1 MAATPPPAAA
11 PPPRLG
17 NFVSPAAE
25 KALFVAGHP
34 GPLPT
39 ALRAALAAA
48 FASTL
53 PYLVHTVLPLCV
65 PHSCPLSPSGATD
78 SVCVCDACSQAAP
91 SPAPPTPY

>member
-1 MAATPPPAAA
+1 MAATPPQA

-25 KALFVAGHP
+25 KALFVAAHP

-39 ALRAALAAA
+39 ALHAAAAAA

-53 PYLVHTVLPLCV
+53 PYLAHTVLPLCV
-65 PHSCPLSPSGATD
+65 THTPNAAASHHHRRLSD
-78 SVCVCDACSQAAP
+78 S
-91 SPAPPTPY
+91 